1 MKYKLIGAN
10 DFYNIPETILINRE
24 LSDPKKYMKL
34 TSDCLYNYSQ
44 LDNIDEAVQLLLKH
58 KEGRIHIIVDC
69 DVDGYTSAAVLYM
82 YIDKVLGRKCSYSLH
97 TGKQHGIS
105 DDIEI
110 PQYTDLVIVPDA
122 GTNDVEQCKELKE
135 KGIDVLILDHHEREV
150 DNPYA
155 IIVNNQICDYP
166 NKALCGVG
174 IVYRFLQ
181 ALDDELWENEA
192 DNYLDLVALGNI
204 SDVMDI
210 RSYET
215 KYLIEQGLQNIRNNF
230 LIKLIEEQSFSMTTR
245 YIIDFQFYITP
256 VLNALIRVGTEE
268 EKTILFKAFI
278 EIESD
283 TFSYKKRG
291 ETTETVENIYE
302 HAVRLCKNAKASQ
315 GRLIDRQVPLICDN
329 IERKGKQNRS
339 LIMCN
344 VTDTLEPE
352 FTGLAAMKVAS
363 KYEKPVILLR
373 KVSDEA
379 DEVEYSGS
387 VRNPHDCPIDNLK
400 DVINSLNCV
409 EMAQGH
415 QGAFGLKIKKN
426 NINELQSRFEQY
438 VNENGIII
446 ESLPRVDFEIDYD
459 DFDISM
465 LLNIAEMKPYYGSF
479 IDEASIVIKNIP
491 FSAEQ
496 ISVIGKDKSTWSIYF
511 EDMGFKLIKF
521 KCPPADDILNWNKE
535 YGVLT
540 ILGTCS
546 INVYNGTKTPQI
558 LVKDYEVI

>member
-1 MKYKLIGAN
+1 MKYKLIGSN
-10 DFYNIPETILINRE
+10 DFYNISETILTNRGIA
-24 LSDPKKYMKL
+24 DPKKYMRL
-34 TSDCLYNYSQ
+34 TADCLNSYSD
-44 LDNIDEAVQLLLKH
+44 LANIDEAVTLLLKH
-58 KEGRIHIIVDC
+58 KEDRIHIIVDC
-69 DVDGYTSAAVLYM
+69 DVDGYTSAAILYM
-82 YIDKVLGRKCSYSLH
+82 YINKVLGRKCSYSLH

-105 DDIEI
+105 EDIDI
-110 PQYTDLVIVPDA
+110 PHYTDLVIVPDA
-122 GTNDVEQCKELKE
+122 GTNDVEKCKELLE
-135 KGIDVLILDHHEREV
+135 KGIDVLILDHHESEIE
-150 DNPYA
+150 NPYA
-155 IIVNNQICDYP
+155 VIVNNQMCDYP
-166 NKALCGVG
+166 NKDLCGVG

-215 KYLIEQGLQNIRNNF
+215 KYLIEQGLQQIKNKF
-230 LIKLIEEQSFSMTTR
+230 LVELVEAQSFSMVNR

-256 VLNALIRVGTEE
+256 ILNALIRVGTEE
-268 EKTILFKAFI
+268 EKQILFKALI
-278 EIESD
+278 EAEGD
-283 TFSYKKRG
+283 TFTYKKRG
-291 ETTETVENIYE
+291 ETVETVENIYE
-302 HAVRLCKNAKASQ
+302 HATRICKNAKATQ
-315 GRLIDRQVPLICDN
+315 GRIIDRQIPLICDN
-329 IERKGKQNRS
+329 IERKGKQDNS

-344 VTDTLEPE
+344 VTDSLESE

-363 KYEKPVILLR
+363 KYEKPVVLLR
-373 KVSDEA
+373 KTNDA
-379 DEVEYSGS
+379 NNITYSGS

-400 DVINSLNCV
+400 DVINSIGCV
-409 EMAQGH
+409 EMARGH
-415 QGAFGLKIKKN
+415 QGAFGLKIKKE
-426 NINELQSRFEQY
+426 NINNLLIGFEQY
-438 VNENGIII
+438 VSNNNIVLENV
-446 ESLPRVDFEIDYD
+446 PKVDFEIDYD

-479 IDEASIVIKNIP
+479 IDEAVIVIKNIP
-491 FSAEQ
+491 FSADQ

-521 KCPPADDILNWNKE
+521 KCPLTDDILNWNKD

-558 LVKDYEVI
+558 MVRDYEVI

>member
-1 MKYKLIGAN
+1 MKYRLIGKN
-10 DFYNIPETILINRE
+10 DFYNIPETILTNRE

-34 TSDCLYNYSQ
+34 TSDCLYNYAQ
-44 LDNIDEAVQLLLKH
+44 LDNISEAVQLLLKH
-58 KEGRIHIIVDC
+58 KENRIHIIVDC
-69 DVDGYTSAAVLYM
+69 DVDGYTSAAILYM
-82 YIDKVLGRKCSYSLH
+82 YIEKVLGRKCSYSLH

-110 PQYTDLVIVPDA
+110 PQYTNLVIVPDA
-122 GTNDVEQCKELKE
+122 GTNDDEQCKELKK
-135 KGIDVLILDHHEREV
+135 KGIDVLILDHHEKEI
-150 DNPYA
+150 DNPFA
-155 IIVNNQICDYP
+155 VIVNNQMCDYP
-166 NKALCGVG
+166 NKDLCGVG

-215 KYLIEQGLQNIRNNF
+215 KYLIEQGLQNIKNKM
-230 LIKLIEEQSFSMTTR
+230 LVELIEQQSFSMVNR
-245 YIIDFQFYITP
+245 YIIDFQFYVTP
-256 VLNALIRVGTEE
+256 ILNALIRVGTEE
-268 EKTILFKAFI
+268 EKTILFKALI
-278 EIESD
+278 GIESD

-291 ETTETVENIYE
+291 ETVETIENIYE

-329 IERKGKQNRS
+329 IERKGKQNNS
-339 LIMCN
+339 LIICN

-352 FTGLAAMKVAS
+352 FTGLAAIKVAS

-373 KVSDEA
+373 KTIDESG
-379 DEVEYSGS
+379 ETIYSGS
-387 VRNPHDCPIDNLK
+387 ARNPNDSPIENLK

-415 QGAFGLKIKKN
+415 QSAFGIRINKD
-426 NINELQSRFEQY
+426 NINELQARFEKY
-438 VNENGIII
+438 IKDNNIVI
-446 ESLPRVDFEIDYD
+446 ESVPKVDFEIDYD

-465 LLNIAEMKPYYGSF
+465 LLNIAGMKPYYGSF
-479 IDEASIVIKNIP
+479 IEEASIVIKNIP
-491 FSAEQ
+491 FSADQ

-521 KCPPADDILNWNKE
+521 KCSSTDDILNWNKE

-546 INVYNGTKTPQI
+546 INIYNGTKTPQI
-558 LVKDYEVI
+558 MVRDYEVI